1 MSDKGS
7 DKGEDKTLELAAQI
21 TAAYVRGNKLPADNV
36 PDLLETLHATL
47 NVLAYPAP
55 KPEDLPQPKYDI
67 ATSVTDEAI
76 YCLEDGKP
84 FKSLKRHLRT
94 KYNLTPDAYREKWGL
109 PADYPMVAP
118 SYARERAKIAR
129 SSGLGR
135 GKS

>member
-1 MSDKGS
+1 MSDKDG
-7 DKGEDKTLELAAQI
+7 DKGLLELAAKI
-21 TAAYVRGNKLPADNV
+21 TAAYVRGNKLPPENV
-36 PDLLETLHATL
+36 TGVLESVHAKL
-47 NVLAYPAP
+47 MELAYPAP

-76 YCLEDGKP
+76 YCLEDGLP
-84 FKSLKRHLRT
+84 YKSLKRHLRS

-129 SSGLGR
+129 VSGLGR

>member
-1 MSDKGS
+1 MVS
-7 DKGEDKTLELAAQI
+7 EDRDSTLELAAKI
-21 TAAYVRGNKLPADNV
+21 IAAYVRGNELAPEKLSGLIQTV
-36 PDLLETLHATL
+36 HATL
-47 NVLAYPAP
+47 QELAYPAP

-67 ATSVTDEAI
+67 ATSVTDDVI

-109 PADYPMVAP
+109 PTDYPMVAP

-129 SSGLGR
+129 VSGLGR
-135 GKS
+135 GKP

>member
-1 MSDKGS
+1 MSDGGS
-7 DKGEDKTLELAAQI
+7 DKTLELAAQI
-21 TAAYVRGNKLPADNV
+21 MAAYVRGNKLAPENV
-36 PDLLETLHATL
+36 PDMLETIHAKL
-47 NVLAYPAP
+47 VALANPAP
-55 KPEDLPQPKYDI
+55 RPEDLPQPKYDI
-67 ATSVTDEAI
+67 ASSVTDEAI
-76 YCLEDGKP
+76 YCLEDGQP

-129 SSGLGR
+129 LSGLGR